1 MKISSKIVVGA
12 LSLALALT
20 VSSSVSA
27 QTGSMADFINALIK
41 AGVIS
46 ADKAAAAQALVSTT
60 ATASFTKDLMVGSSG
75 AEVSALQKAIG
86 VTPATGYFGSV
97 TKAAV
102 AKFQTSKGISATGFV
117 GPLTR
122 AALNGSVVAA
132 PVTTTVVAAPVTTTT
147 VTTAVN
153 SGVEGTL
160 TADRF
165 SISNTTA
172 YEGDSMVPVLAVK
185 LQAKLSDITVQRIK
199 LDLGQSTSIYTKV
212 FKTLYVVDDS
222 GKVVAQADL
231 NSNTVVKD
239 ASNYYLTLG
248 GLSYVV
254 AKDSSKVLTVKAD
267 VYSSIKSADLGSK
280 TVRLAADGIRG
291 VDGAGIDQY
300 AGGTSVTQSITVATT
315 LADSATMNLSTN
327 SSNYKTTEV
336 VASNGSTE
344 DELDKV
350 AFLAFD
356 LKANKA
362 DLDVTDLTVRF
373 TTSGSTATAT
383 TAYLYD
389 GSTLLATE
397 SVNGGVAAFTD
408 TNKLFSVAK
417 DATKT
422 LTVKADIRSAG
433 ASATTISASVAA
445 VDVLSEN
452 ISSESKTTSGSATG
466 ENMVIRKVGPVFT
479 LNSKNISVSGT
490 NNSGSTLS
498 TSTITA
504 TFSLT
509 VQAIGGDISFGSQA
523 SATPMFNFKTYD
535 VAGSEVG
542 GVSSTTGFTIPS
554 SGVVTSGTSFTLQEN
569 NTVTLNPITV
579 TIDGKTAA
587 GAPRAA
593 IAVGISGIKW
603 IGTVPQTSNFMD
615 GKTEWRTN
623 TQTP

>member
-1 MKISSKIVVGA
+1 MKILSKVSVGV
-12 LSLALALT
+12 LSLALAFSVT
-20 VSSSVSA
+20 SGVSA
-27 QTGSMADFINALIK
+27 QTMSYADLIK
-41 AGVIS
+41 AFVAAGIIS
-46 ADKAAAAQALVSTT
+46 ADKAAMATALVSSSAST
-60 ATASFTKDLMVGSSG
+60 SFTKDLTVGSSG
-75 AEVSALQKAIG
+75 SEVSALQAAIG

-102 AKFQTSKGISATGFV
+102 MKYQAGKGISATGFV

-122 AALNGSVVAA
+122 AALNGSGS
-132 PVTTTVVAAPVTTTT
+132 VTTTT
-147 VTTAVN
+147 TTTGGTTTTVVN

-172 YEGDSMVPVLAVK
+172 YEGDSMAPVLAIK

-212 FKTLYVVDDS
+212 FKSIYVVDDA

-239 ASNYYLTLG
+239 GTNYYLTLG

-254 AKDSSKVLTVKAD
+254 AKDASKVLTVKAD
-267 VYSSIKSADLGSK
+267 VYSSIKTADQGSK
-280 TVRLAADGIRG
+280 TIRLAADGVRG
-291 VDGAGIDQY
+291 TDGAGIDQY
-300 AGGTSVTQSITVATT
+300 AGSTSVTQSITISTT

-383 TAYLYD
+383 TAYLFD

-397 SVNGGVAAFTD
+397 SVNGGLAAFTD
-408 TNKLFSVAK
+408 SNKLFTVAK

-433 ASATTISASVAA
+433 ASATTISATVAA

-452 ISSESKTTSGSATG
+452 ASSESKTTSGSATG
-466 ENMVIRKVGPVFT
+466 ENMVIRKVGPVFS
-479 LNSKNISVSGT
+479 LVSKGISVSGT

-504 TFSLT
+504 TFSLQI
-509 VQAIGGDISFGSQA
+509 QAVGGDVTFGSQA
-523 SATPMFNFKTYD
+523 SNTPMFNFKAYD

-554 SGVVTSGTSFTLQEN
+554 SGVVVSGQSFTLQEN
-569 NTVTLNPITV
+569 NTVTLAPITV
-579 TIDGKTAA
+579 TIDGKTSA
-587 GAPRAA
+587 GVPRSA
-593 IAVGISGIKW
+593 IAVAISGIKW
-603 IGTVPQTSNFMD
+603 IGTIPQTSNFMD